1 MQSGQLRFGS
11 HGEMRTGGDRWD
23 KAVLM
28 GRGLVLISKVRS
40 EMAWQLW
47 QRLDWRGKL
56 GHGWV
61 GQF

>member
-11 HGEMRTGGDRWD
+11 HGEMRSGGDRWD

-40 EMAWQLW
+40 EVVWQL
-47 QRLDWRGKL
+47 RRR
-56 GHGWV
+56 
-61 GQF
+61 